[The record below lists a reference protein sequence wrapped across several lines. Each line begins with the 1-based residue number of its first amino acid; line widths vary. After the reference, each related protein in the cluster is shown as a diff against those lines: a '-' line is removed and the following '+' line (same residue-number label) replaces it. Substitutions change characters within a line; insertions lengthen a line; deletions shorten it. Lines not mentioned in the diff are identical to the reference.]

1 MKPSST
7 FPGQRYGS
15 LTVIRQ
21 DGVSKDKH
29 RMWLCSCDCGGEKT
43 VPSNVLKLKRHHSC
57 GCMTQKLNGDA
68 HRKHGMHGS
77 PTYRSWQAMLRR
89 CHVET
94 DKDYPR
100 YGAQGVRVCDEWRE
114 SFEAFFAYLGTRPN
128 GTTVDRIKN
137 HLGYE
142 PGNVRWATDTTQVR
156 NRRKS
161 TWILVGDVRMH
172 LSEYA
177 EKIGISFDAAYMRL
191 KRGKLEGAQ
200 RA

>member
-1 MKPSST
+1 MKPSSVS
-7 FPGQRYGS
+7 PGQRYGS
-15 LTVIRQ
+15 LVVVRQ

-29 RMWLCSCDCGGEKT
+29 RLWRCSCDCGGEKT
-43 VPSNVLKLKRHHSC
+43 VASNVLKVNRHHSC

-68 HRKHGMHGS
+68 HRKHGM
-77 PTYRSWQAMLRR
+77 RSTPEYSSWRAMIYR

-94 DKDYPR
+94 SKDYHR
-100 YGAQGVRVCDEWRE
+100 YGAIGVKVCDEWRE
-114 SFEAFFAYLGTRPN
+114 SFEAFFAHIGPRPE

-161 TWILVGDVRMH
+161 TWVTVGETRMH

-177 EKIGISFDAAYMRL
+177 EQIGINFDAAYMRL
-191 KRGKLEGAQ
+191 KRGKLEGAK